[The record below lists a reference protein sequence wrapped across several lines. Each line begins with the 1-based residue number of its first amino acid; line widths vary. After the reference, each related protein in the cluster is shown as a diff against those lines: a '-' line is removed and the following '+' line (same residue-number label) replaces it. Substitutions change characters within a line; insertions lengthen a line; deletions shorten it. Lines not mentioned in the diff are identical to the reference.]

1 MLAENI
7 KRLRGHLGLNQ
18 GAFADQLD
26 VSQPDVSK
34 WESRGV
40 EPAASRLGL
49 MAKLANVSVLAFMN
63 EAWSPPAASAPRPD
77 IPPVKGAAD
86 EDGPV
91 YLTRIEMAYAMGPG
105 SSLEDFPETGQL
117 QFDPNVLRTITRSPP
132 ERLYVASGEGD
143 SMMPTLLDS
152 DMVLIDTLQRQ
163 LNQQDRIWACS
174 IHGAGAIK
182 RLRTIGRTR
191 VLVISD
197 NPNVENQEVD
207 AEDLYIFGRIIWVGR
222 RV

>member
-1 MLAENI
+1 MI
-7 KRLRGHLGLNQ
+7 IRLSQIREANGLTLEEI
-18 GAFADQLD
+18 AAKLD
-26 VSQPDVSK
+26 VAISTVSR
-34 WESRGV
+34 WEIGDTNIPTKRFA
-40 EPAASRLGL
+40 EIAA
-49 MAKLANVSVLAFMN
+49 AYQCQVSDFFS
-63 EAWSPPAASAPRPD
+63 EARPPAPRALAPD